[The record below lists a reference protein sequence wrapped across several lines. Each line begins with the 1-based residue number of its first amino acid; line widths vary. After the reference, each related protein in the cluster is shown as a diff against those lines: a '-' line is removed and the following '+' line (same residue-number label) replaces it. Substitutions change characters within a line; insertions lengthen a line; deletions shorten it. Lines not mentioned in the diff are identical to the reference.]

1 MKGRSWFKRKSLIN
15 FLMIIGIGLVV
26 ASCATQS
33 SSQSA
38 TPPGFFSGF
47 LHGFLIPFS
56 FIGSFVTDGRIYACL
71 NSGRWYDFG
80 YLLGA
85 YSLFG
90 SITYSTGFRDG
101 KAGTRGGES

>member
-15 FLMIIGIGLVV
+15 FLMIIVIGLVV

-33 SSQSA
+33 SSQSG
-38 TPPGFFSGF
+38 TLPGFFLGF

-56 FIGSFVTDGRIYACL
+56 FIGSFVTGGHIYVCL

-80 YLLGA
+80 YFLGA
-85 YSLFG
+85 YSFIG
-90 SITYSTGFRDG
+90 TITYSTGLRDG
-101 KAGTRGGES
+101 KAETGGGQS